1 MDDNIITIGDA
12 DGFEGWRWKMTVDL
26 KELTEASG
34 RRDKKTKLIEVPIP
48 KAKKLLKLIRV
59 YGREEDLMKVDR
71 WIEKNPKLAAFWETI
86 R

>member
-12 DGFEGWRWKMTVDL
+12 NGFEGYRWKITVNL
-26 KELTEASG
+26 KELAEATG
-34 RRDKKTKLIEVPIP
+34 RRDKKTKLVEIP
-48 KAKKLLKLIRV
+48 LNRAKKLLKLIRV
-59 YGREEDLMKVDR
+59 YGWEEDLMKVDR